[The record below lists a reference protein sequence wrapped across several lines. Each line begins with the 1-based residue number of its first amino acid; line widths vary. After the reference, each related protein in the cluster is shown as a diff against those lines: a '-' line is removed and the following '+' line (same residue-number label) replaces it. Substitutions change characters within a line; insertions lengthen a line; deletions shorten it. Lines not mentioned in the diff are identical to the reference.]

1 MLEGFV
7 PVAAASELPP
17 GAMKRVVV
25 GGERTLVVN
34 VGGDFYALRDVCGHA
49 GAPLSTTPASTSAPA
64 SSSAGPSP
72 GTWPRIRCEWKGTPS
87 T

>member
-49 GAPLSTTPASTSAPA
+49 GARPAFLDFYRLVTASRRRCPLPLAPD
-64 SSSAGPSP
+64 
-72 GTWPRIRCEWKGTPS
+72 TWPRPRRRAR
-87 T
+87 

>member
-7 PVAAASELPP
+7 PVVAASEVPP

-49 GAPLSTTPASTSAPA
+49 GDLSQ
-64 SSSAGPSP
+64 
-72 GTWPRIRCEWKGTPS
+72 PR
-87 T
+87 